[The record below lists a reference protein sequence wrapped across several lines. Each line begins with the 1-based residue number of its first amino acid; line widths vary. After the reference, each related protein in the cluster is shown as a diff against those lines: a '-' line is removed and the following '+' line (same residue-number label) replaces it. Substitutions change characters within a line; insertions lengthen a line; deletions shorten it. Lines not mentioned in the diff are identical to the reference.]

1 VMVLLSACSIFD
13 EEEVAI
19 TPEETVDE
27 TAIDNASTLGDVTDG
42 REDLIGEIITV
53 DGKVGE
59 VVDSSTFKLEQ
70 EKPLFNKEILV
81 MNANPDTPIIEDNWV
96 RVTGEVG
103 RFVSK
108 KELEKDYDLTWDL
121 DVEQTIEAEYKNQP
135 IILAESV
142 ELLAVDWMGVCPDCG
157 LGAIA

>member
-1 VMVLLSACSIFD
+1 MGLRKMMGLGLVMVLLPACSIFY
-13 EEEVAI
+13 EEEAAI
-19 TPEETVDE
+19 PPEETVDE
-27 TAIDNASTLGDVTDG
+27 TAIENSSTLGDVTDN
-42 REDLIGEIITV
+42 REDLTGEMITV

-59 VVDSSTFKLEQ
+59 VIDSSTFKLVQ
-70 EKPLFNKEILV
+70 EEPLLDKQVLV

-108 KELEKDYDLTWDL
+108 EELEKDYDLTWDL
-121 DVEQTIEAEYKNQP
+121 DVEQSIEAEYENKP

-142 ELLAVDWMGVCPDCG
+142 ELLAVD
-157 LGAIA
+157 